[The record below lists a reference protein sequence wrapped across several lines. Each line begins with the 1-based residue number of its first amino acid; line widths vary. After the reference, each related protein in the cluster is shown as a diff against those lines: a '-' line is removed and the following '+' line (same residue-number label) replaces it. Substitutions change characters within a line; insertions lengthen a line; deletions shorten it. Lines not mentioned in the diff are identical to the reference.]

1 MKLRKFAFIA
11 IAALLAAAAGVYYWR
26 ATGSGGDA
34 RREVL
39 ELVARVAQGI
49 EQKRTSQVLDCVSQD
64 YRDESG
70 NDRRELTRLAVAAF
84 REREP
89 FDLVVDVADLVISGD
104 QATLT
109 ADVEFA
115 VGQPVSAGSSTRL
128 QVTAKLQRE
137 RSGWKLVGAEGWE
150 GASEQF

>member
-11 IAALLAAAAGVYYWR
+11 IAALLAAGAGVYYWR
-26 ATGSGGDA
+26 LTDSGRDA
-34 RREVL
+34 RQEIL
-39 ELVARVAQGI
+39 ELVAAVTQGI
-49 EQKRTSQVLDCVSQD
+49 EQKRTSQVLDYVSKD
-64 YRDESG
+64 YRDQSG

-84 REREP
+84 RQREP
-89 FDLVVDVADLVISGD
+89 LDLVVNVTDAVINGD

-128 QVTAKLQRE
+128 QVTARLRRE
-137 RSGWKLVGAEGWE
+137 RGGWKILTAEGWE